1 MQNDRQ
7 GRDRRRRL
15 KKPTHWPT
23 GQIGE
28 LAVTAVRETSSA
40 LDEIANTL
48 DLPAFML
55 DEPDTPGR
63 LTAREK
69 LPIGIVAAIG
79 EPDTPRLSLLI
90 G

>member
-1 MQNDRQ
+1 
-7 GRDRRRRL
+7 L
-15 KKPTHWPT
+15 
-23 GQIGE
+23 
-28 LAVTAVRETSSA
+28 REASSA

-48 DLPAFML
+48 DPPAFML
-55 DEPDTPGR
+55 DEPGTRGR

-79 EPDTPRLSLLI
+79 ESDTPRLSLLI

>member
-7 GRDRRRRL
+7 GRHRRRRL
-15 KKPTHWPT
+15 MKPMHYPT

-28 LAVTAVRETSSA
+28 VATVAVREVSSA

-48 DLPAFML
+48 DTPAFML
-55 DEPDTPGR
+55 DEQDTRSR

-79 EPDTPRLSLLI
+79 KPDTPRLFLLI